1 MKFWRIFLVVFL
13 VTAPFGS
20 STHAE
25 EKVVRFAPKPD
36 IQFEVQE
43 AFILAEPGTVIEFEE
58 GRYDF
63 TMGLSLDVDQVTI
76 RGAGMDKTIFS
87 FKNQDAGSEGLLV
100 TSDRVTLEDF
110 TIEDTKGNGM
120 KSSEADFLTLRRVKA
135 QWTGGPKSTNG
146 GYGLYPVLS
155 KNVLVEE
162 CVAIAASDAGIYLG
176 QSENVVVRR
185 CRAERNVAGI
195 EIENCYKADVYEN
208 VATDNTAGIL
218 TFDMPNIPV
227 QNGRHIR
234 IYRNKVFDNNTPNF
248 APEGNVVAGVP
259 SGTGVQVMGNRD
271 VEIFENDIRDH
282 NTVNLILASYFAYA
296 VEHDDPKHD
305 PYTEA
310 VYIHHNNF
318 GPGGA
323 DADPKAG
330 FLDRLLGKPVPDIVW
345 DGVVDKGK
353 YPDAELPEERGIY
366 VNENVKEG
374 GEVTF
379 ANLGGAESVLDP
391 EHPNAKRDAASHI
404 GNLPPLEPVHLEG
417 LE

>member
-1 MKFWRIFLVVFL
+1 MPKLFKVVLAIIQILLLTRASFADNL
-13 VTAPFGS
+13 
-20 STHAE
+20 
-25 EKVVRFAPKPD
+25 VRFAPKPE

-43 AFILAEPGTVIEFEE
+43 ALILAEPGTVIEFAE

-63 TMGLSLDVDQVTI
+63 TMGLSLDIDNVTI

-100 TSDRVTLEDF
+100 TSDHVTLEDF

-120 KSSEADFLTLRRVKA
+120 KSSEADFLVLRRVKA

-146 GYGLYPVLS
+146 GYGLYPVMS

-195 EIENCYKADVYEN
+195 EIENCFKADVYEN
-208 VATDNTAGIL
+208 VATENTAGIL

-234 IYRNKVFDNNTPNF
+234 IFNNKVYGNNTPNF

-271 VEIFENDIRDH
+271 VEIFENDIRNH

-296 VEHDDPKHD
+296 LEHDDPNHD

-310 VYIHHNNF
+310 IYIHHNTF
-318 GPGGA
+318 GPGGTA
-323 DADPKAG
+323 PDPKAG
-330 FLDRLLGKPVPDIVW
+330 FLDRVLGKPVPDIVW
-345 DGVVDKGK
+345 DGVVDKDK
-353 YPDAELPEERGIY
+353 YPDEELPEERGIY
-366 VNENVKEG
+366 VNENKKEG

-379 ANLGGAESVLDP
+379 ANLGGAQSVLDP
-391 EHPNAKRDAASHI
+391 EHSNPKWGASNHV
-404 GNLPPLEPVHLEG
+404 GTLPPLKPVELEG
-417 LE
+417 LQ